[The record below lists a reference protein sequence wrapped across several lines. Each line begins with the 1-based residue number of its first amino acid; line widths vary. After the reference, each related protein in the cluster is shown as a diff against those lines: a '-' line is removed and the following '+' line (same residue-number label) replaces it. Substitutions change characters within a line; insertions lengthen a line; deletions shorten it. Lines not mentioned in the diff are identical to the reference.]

1 MIRVGGIVCWAALGA
16 TTALLWWSPAAAG
29 DQPLPGATVESVVA
43 VARRLNPTVAAA
55 ALDFDA
61 AVHKIGTAGVLADPT
76 LILEAWD
83 VNRLGV
89 GQRRFGLEQIG
100 QTWIACRWLIKHG
113 HKALELSLR
122 QTEVASIKQYDFR
135 FPACRL
141 QHEIG
146 AVPAEGLRGPV
157 YKLLLATAHPQVNGG
172 ASGFVRLRCG

>member
-1 MIRVGGIVCWAALGA
+1 M
-16 TTALLWWSPAAAG
+16 
-29 DQPLPGATVESVVA
+29 
-43 VARRLNPTVAAA
+43 
-55 ALDFDA
+55 
-61 AVHKIGTAGVLADPT
+61 
-76 LILEAWD
+76 
-83 VNRLGV
+83 
-89 GQRRFGLEQIG
+89 G

-157 YKLLLATAHPQVNGG
+157 YKILLATAHPQVNGG
-172 ASGFVRLRCG
+172 ASGLIRLRCGCRHDRLPFVYTSNIRYCRYNVNTCCSWDIVSRQKIQSSCHV